1 LATVNISEFN
11 LEVPFQVVMDNYLK
25 CDILIGRE
33 ILQLGFGVMIDASK
47 YTMYKGGQKYF
58 HKTKVK
64 YTHNL
69 NLHLL
74 GNLNAV

>member
-1 LATVNISEFN
+1 
-11 LEVPFQVVMDNYLK
+11 M
-25 CDILIGRE
+25 CDIIIGRE

-47 YTMYKGGQKYF
+47 CTMYKVGQKYF

-69 NLHLL
+69 NLHLVNF
-74 GNLNAV
+74 GINEKVICMPFE